1 MKMPQKGTTNYAI
14 YFTFHKLAELKMEG
28 TGSQWVEEQVGI
40 SRNTD
45 GKPFFDQM
53 SVRCVGYVQEVKE
66 DRTLN
71 NGACVE
77 TDKDGDQ
84 VFATYDKKAHYLVG
98 GTGKYKGIS
107 GASLNRSPPTALSAP
122 ESYGRSARNSSPFS
136 VHGGACEVNNSFG
149 IQAVL
154 SEIPTLRKTNGFGGL
169 QMVEQ
174 TLLASNR

>member
-1 MKMPQKGTTNYAI
+1 MKLASLTLTTLFAGFLFTSTSLAQDEKVKMPQKGTTNYAI

-53 SVRCVGYVQEVKE
+53 SVRCLGYHQKIKE
-66 DRTLN
+66 DSTLN
-71 NGACVE
+71 GTCVE

-84 VFATYDKKAHYLVG
+84 VFATFDKNAHYLVG

-107 GASLNRSPPTALSAP
+107 GPVPYKVNDLKDIGPNISA
-122 ESYGRSARNSSPFS
+122 AI
-136 VHGGACEVNNSFG
+136 VDHEVTWEF
-149 IQAVL
+149 
-154 SEIPTLRKTNGFGGL
+154 K
-169 QMVEQ
+169 
-174 TLLASNR
+174 